1 MMCLKR
7 ESMYNIAALGI
18 EIDKCMYCTVSNYTF
33 FGFLGMV
40 FCLELGVFEVSRS
53 LLLKK

>member
-1 MMCLKR
+1 MCLKR